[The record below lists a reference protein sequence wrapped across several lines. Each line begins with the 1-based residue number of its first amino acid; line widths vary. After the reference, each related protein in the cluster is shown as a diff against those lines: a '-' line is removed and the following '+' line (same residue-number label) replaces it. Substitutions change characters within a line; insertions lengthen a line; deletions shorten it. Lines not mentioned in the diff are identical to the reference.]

1 VDINWTGLADVL
13 FVGLFAGV
21 MLTGMFAVGVRLLA
35 AQPGAQ
41 QSAGARTA
49 GAWLCF
55 ALCAAGAAYGLVLLI
70 RR

>member
-1 VDINWTGLADVL
+1 MDINWTGLADVL
-13 FVGLFAGV
+13 FVGL
-21 MLTGMFAVGVRLLA
+21 FAVGVRLLA

-41 QSAGARTA
+41 QSAGVRTA